1 MVTDNERKI
10 IEELDIIELY
20 HSEIYSRI
28 KNNRLSVLFNID
40 IQLNDKTG
48 KKLNKKPVKHPIIY
62 ITSKYN
68 LLGSYNLN
76 LN

>member
-1 MVTDNERKI
+1 MITDNERKI
-10 IEELDIIELY
+10 IEELNVVEIEY
-20 HSEIYSRI
+20 NEIYSTL
-28 KNNRLSVLFNID
+28 KNNRYEVLFNIG
-40 IQLNDKTG
+40 IQLSDKTG
-48 KKLNKKPVKHPIIY
+48 KKLNKKSVKHPIIY

>member
-1 MVTDNERKI
+1 MITDNERKI
-10 IEELDIIELY
+10 IEELDIIELL
-20 HSEIYSRI
+20 HSEVNTSF
-28 KNNRLSVLFNID
+28 KNNRYEVLFNIN

-68 LLGSYNLN
+68 LLGSYKLN